1 MQTKEITTMA
11 VTAKVTAKGQI
22 TLPKNAR
29 DALGSDVVEIEVEEG
44 RVLLRPVRSL
54 AGALRDYAREGKT
67 LNEIR
72 EEVWGEVARD
82 AER

>member
-1 MQTKEITTMA
+1 MA

>member
-1 MQTKEITTMA
+1 MA
-11 VTAKVTAKGQI
+11 VTAKVTGKGQI

-72 EEVWGEVARD
+72 EEVWEEVARD

>member
-1 MQTKEITTMA
+1 MA

-29 DALGSDVVEIEVEEG
+29 EALGSDVVEIEVEEG

-54 AGALRDYAREGKT
+54 AGALRDYSREGKT

>member
-1 MQTKEITTMA
+1 MA

-29 DALGSDVVEIEVEEG
+29 EALGSDVVEIEVEEG

-54 AGALRDYAREGKT
+54 AGALRDYARKGKP